1 MAIYGNTISFGGGGG
16 SNDTLPPLLDN
27 FKATRLEASLV
38 PPASNSVAF
47 KDIPDGSKIKLIKGS
62 NISATVTYGTTND
75 LNHRIVF
82 DSNDWTRKQ
91 FQFENDSG
99 HNNISDSDI
108 DQWLNATKAS
118 GWWTNQSTNTTP
130 PDYASEQGFLYQ
142 LGITDELLAQN
153 FNDININATAK
164 AKVGLPW
171 GNTFGEVLSAYT
183 FFNNMNSADVGEYG
197 GVYLSS
203 GEYVLCYNKP
213 QTKAPGVLDLYNA
226 TVKIHP
232 MMEPKPETK
241 VALDADGSYYMF
253 ENQAGGIVLSADKME
268 ESRAKDL
275 TGAVWVYSDHIP
287 QNKNDGTKIE
297 LAREEIVLPEEGNTD
312 IPPISYAEIERA
324 KETTTWSAPEDGYY
338 KFIGVAEGGRSGS
351 AHRAVGTNYN
361 VSGGSGGSGGIVV
374 SVFKL
379 KRGESVSLDVNSN
392 VSFTYGS
399 NVATATRGGSGGSST
414 ITSSDKVQ
422 LGIYGKGGTASGG
435 NLENINGKP
444 GSPGKRYEGNKSD
457 LITGAKTVYEKYGSI
472 GGYAR
477 STVKENDVVN
487 MDIGS
492 SAYIAVLK
500 GSDSSSKTL
509 NFTAK
514 ASKTIADLPSK
525 TKVKLGRYGSKD
537 LIWYTTK
544 DNTQAQYL
552 ILTPE
557 MTVRSPFAG
566 MMLDNAEPSNPDSAR
581 QKNGNSRY
589 IQSNSHQWLNSDKP
603 ANEWYTAQHEYD
615 APPDYANINGFLHEW
630 TEAEKGALLSKSW
643 QVEKAKID
651 GEGTETFFAKVVLPS
666 DIEVGFGK
674 GTEGEALDIFKSADD
689 RTCNDKNWWLRS
701 PYISYNDTSLI
712 VYQYGSK
719 YQYPVIQK
727 YIVRPL
733 VNIDPYTPVSEN
745 PDSDGCYTLIL
756 SKPIDP
762 NAIVTK
768 NILWDANKNFYARQ
782 FTYNSKKQYQ
792 TMLEGATTELLL
804 GEAPLSVSNLTISE
818 NAGASPT
825 LSWKNPTDKN
835 YYETV
840 VVQKEGST
848 PPRSTDDGIEVYR
861 GNGESVTVKDLQS
874 TVDYSF
880 GVFTLS
886 PYGNYGEPATISYR
900 YDFPSE
906 PTSYIEIEKIT
917 NTTQWVAPEDGY
929 FKFIG
934 LAKSGD
940 GGSNA
945 SWNTTVYGG
954 SGGTGGI
961 VASVFRLQKNDVVSI
976 TITNNVTIKSSN
988 ETATATSG
996 GNGTGGKITH
1006 PTGWSGDHGKGGA
1019 AGSASGGNLANV
1031 TGRVGQNGASSGAGS
1046 SYTNSYSGYS
1056 TTSGAGGAN
1065 NSGTNAYAV
1074 ILRGNTNTPSP
1085 Q

>member
-1 MAIYGNTISFGGGGG
+1 
-16 SNDTLPPLLDN
+16 
-27 FKATRLEASLV
+27 
-38 PPASNSVAF
+38 
-47 KDIPDGSKIKLIKGS
+47 
-62 NISATVTYGTTND
+62 
-75 LNHRIVF
+75 
-82 DSNDWTRKQ
+82 
-91 FQFENDSG
+91 
-99 HNNISDSDI
+99 
-108 DQWLNATKAS
+108 
-118 GWWTNQSTNTTP
+118 
-130 PDYASEQGFLYQ
+130 
-142 LGITDELLAQN
+142 
-153 FNDININATAK
+153 
-164 AKVGLPW
+164 
-171 GNTFGEVLSAYT
+171 
-183 FFNNMNSADVGEYG
+183 
-197 GVYLSS
+197 
-203 GEYVLCYNKP
+203 
-213 QTKAPGVLDLYNA
+213 
-226 TVKIHP
+226 
-232 MMEPKPETK
+232 MEPKPDTK
-241 VALDADGSYYMF
+241 VALDVDGSYFMF
-253 ENQAGGIVLSADKME
+253 EKQTSIILSADKMPV
-268 ESRAKDL
+268 SRANAL
-275 TGAVWVYSDHIP
+275 AGAVWVYGEHEP
-287 QNKNDGTKIE
+287 KNVNDGTKVN
-297 LAREEIVLPEEGNTD
+297 LTREEIVLPEEGDTD
-312 IPPISYAEIERA
+312 IPPISYTELERPTST
-324 KETTTWSAPEDGYY
+324 KTWTATEDGYY
-338 KFIGVAEGGRSGS
+338 KFVGVAEAGRSGTARRIAGAS
-351 AHRAVGTNYN
+351 YN
-361 VSGGSGGSGGIVV
+361 VSGGSGGSGGIVA

-379 KRGESVSLDVNSN
+379 KRGESVSLAVASGDVTIS
-392 VSFTYGS
+392 YGS
-399 NVATATRGGSGGSST
+399 ETANATHGQDGGSS
-414 ITSSDKVQ
+414 SSEPDNKVK
-422 LGIYGKGGTASGG
+422 LGSPGRAGTATGG
-435 NLENINGKP
+435 NLINMNGKY
-444 GSPGKRYEGNKSD
+444 GDLGERLEGNKAT
-457 LITGAKTVYEKYGSI
+457 IVRGGETVYEKHISR
-472 GGYAR
+472 GGYAQ
-477 STVKENDVVN
+477 STRQEGDMVPADR
-487 MDIGS
+487 GTT
-492 SAYIAVLK
+492 AYIAVLK
-500 GSDSSSKTL
+500 GNDSSNEAL

-525 TKVKLGRYGSKD
+525 TKVKLGKYGSKD
-537 LIWYTTK
+537 LIWLTTK
-544 DNTQAQYL
+544 NNAQEQFL
-552 ILTPE
+552 SLSPE
-557 MTVRSPFAG
+557 STAVSPFAG
-566 MMLDNAEPSNPDSAR
+566 MMLDNAEPTNPNSAR
-581 QKNGNSRY
+581 KKSGSNRY
-589 IQSNSHQWLNSDKP
+589 IQSNLHQWLNSDK
-603 ANEWYTAQHEYD
+603 AAGEWYTAQHEYD
-615 APPDYANINGFLHEW
+615 APPDYANIRGFLYEW
-630 TEAEKGALLSKSW
+630 SD
-643 QVEKAKID
+643 VEKVALMNRQWKVDKAKLD
-651 GEGTETFFAKVVLPS
+651 GSGSETFFAKVVIPS
-666 DIEVGFGK
+666 IVELGYTTYDSSEF
-674 GTEGEALDIFKSADD
+674 LDIFKTDDD
-689 RTCNDKNWWLRS
+689 RVCNDKNWWLRS
-701 PYISYNDTSLI
+701 PYTDYDDTNVL

-727 YIVRPL
+727 HLVRPL
-733 VNIDPYTPVSEN
+733 VNIDPYTPVSES
-745 PDSDGCYTLIL
+745 PDSDGCYTLML

-768 NILWDANKNFYARQ
+768 NILWDTNKNFYARQ

-848 PPRSTDDGIEVYR
+848 PRSTDDGIEVYR

-940 GGSNA
+940 GGSND

-1065 NSGTNAYAV
+1065 NLGTNAYAV